1 MEATMKTRRLF
12 IVTVLF
18 FLCAAAVAQPKPR
31 LLDKETFMD
40 MESVGNP
47 EISPDGRQIIFT
59 RTWVDKVK
67 DQYRS
72 NLWIVDVDGSRVR
85 ELTSGA
91 RNDSSPAWSPDGKR
105 VAFLSDR
112 DGTNQLHV
120 MWLDTREI
128 AQLTHL
134 EQAPNG
140 IKWSPEGKQIAF
152 TSFVPDSDP
161 ILSIK
166 LPERPRGAEWAR
178 PAVVVDRLSW
188 AADGRGPLPR
198 GHTHVFVIDATL
210 GGTPRQVTGGK
221 YNHGGGQGGF
231 DWSADGKTIFVS
243 GVRKPE
249 AEYLRNDSE
258 IYSVDLASLD
268 VKPLTD
274 RRGPDGN
281 PVVSPNGAWIAYVGY
296 DDQMYTN
303 HVSSL
308 YLMDKSG
315 GGALHQPS
323 GLDRLRPG
331 LRQRHS
337 VLVSWEGLRRPDG
350 RSRRRAGQRLHR
362 R

>member
-18 FLCAAAVAQPKPR
+18 FLCAVAVAQPKPR

-47 EISPDGRQIIFT
+47 EIAPDGRQIIFT
-59 RTWVDKVK
+59 RTWV
-67 DQYRS
+67 
-72 NLWIVDVDGSRVR
+72 
-85 ELTSGA
+85 
-91 RNDSSPAWSPDGKR
+91 
-105 VAFLSDR
+105 
-112 DGTNQLHV
+112 
-120 MWLDTREI
+120 DTREI

-140 IKWSPEGKQIAF
+140 IKWSPDGKQIAF
-152 TSFVPDSDP
+152 TSFVPDNDP
-161 ILSIK
+161 VLPIK

-178 PAVVVDRLSW
+178 PAVIVDRLSW
-188 AADGRGPLPR
+188 ASDGRGPVPR

-210 GGTPRQVTGGK
+210 GGTPRQITGGK
-221 YNHGGGQGGF
+221 YNHGGAQGGF
-231 DWSADGKTIFVS
+231 DWSADGKTIYVS

-258 IYSVDLASLD
+258 IYAVDLATLE

-281 PVVSPNGAWIAYVGY
+281 PAVSPNGAWIAYVGY
-296 DDQMYTN
+296 DEQMYTN

-308 YLMDKSG
+308 YLMEKSG
-315 GGALHQPS
+315 GGKRVLAGNLMSSPQNVIWAADNS
-323 GLDRLRPG
+323 GVYF
-331 LRQRHS
+331 S
-337 VLVSWEGLRRPDG
+337 VEEKGSSHVYFAPANGAAR
-350 RSRRRAGQRLHR
+350 
-362 R
+362 

>member
-18 FLCAAAVAQPKPR
+18 FLCAVAVAQPKPR

-47 EISPDGRQIIFT
+47 EIAPDGRQIIFT

-91 RNDSSPAWSPDGKR
+91 RNDSSPVWSPDGKR
-105 VAFLSDR
+105 IAFLSDR

-140 IKWSPEGKQIAF
+140 IKWSPDGKQIAF
-152 TSFVPDSDP
+152 TSFVPDNDP
-161 ILSIK
+161 ILPIK
-166 LPERPRGAEWAR
+166 LPER
-178 PAVVVDRLSW
+178 
-188 AADGRGPLPR
+188 
-198 GHTHVFVIDATL
+198 
-210 GGTPRQVTGGK
+210 
-221 YNHGGGQGGF
+221 QGGF
-231 DWSADGKTIFVS
+231 DWSADGKTIYVS

-258 IYSVDLASLD
+258 IYAVDLATLE

-281 PVVSPNGAWIAYVGY
+281 PAVSPNGAWIAYVGY
-296 DDQMYTN
+296 DEQMYTN

-315 GGALHQPS
+315 GGKRVLAGNLMSSPQNVIWAADNS
-323 GLDRLRPG
+323 G
-331 LRQRHS
+331 
-337 VLVSWEGLRRPDG
+337 V
-350 RSRRRAGQRLHR
+350 
-362 R
+362 